1 MTDRVA
7 GLGAGWMGRLMVR
20 LEQAFVFPK
29 GRGGRLVRP
38 RFPRVIAGV
47 CSGLAEQY
55 GWDVRVL
62 RFVVVVL
69 TMASSGLLLLGYLL
83 AWVLIPEGA
92 RALPGATAS

>member
-1 MTDRVA
+1 MRERVD
-7 GLGAGWMGRLMVR
+7 GLDDGWMGRLR
-20 LEQAFVFPK
+20 RGLERAFVFPK

-38 RFPRVIAGV
+38 RSPRVIAGV

-55 GWDVRVL
+55 GWDPRLL

-69 TMASSGLLLLGYLL
+69 TVASSGLLLLFYVL